1 MSSSLKDLQ
10 CIAVSKVDVS
20 RASKTSTT
28 HPQSRQAAESSILVQ
43 QQTNHA
49 GRLVL
54 LAGAPGC
61 PTGSAT
67 GLLQL
72 DAPVG
77 LTAAQLGP
85 WLRPAAYRPSQT
97 DKTDQVKPP
106 DSGHPRLTQTRQTNS
121 DTTPPPGEVSNRGR
135 GARTGVPWGA
145 KRLQSLVTLA
155 SATFS
160 FATYTTSTDDID
172 KQT

>member
-10 CIAVSKVDVS
+10 CIAVRKVDVS

-28 HPQSRQAAESSILVQ
+28 HPQSRQAAESPILAQ

-54 LAGAPGC
+54 LASAPGC

-67 GLLQL
+67 GLLQWDSL
-72 DAPVG
+72 QRSLVHGFGRLP
-77 LTAAQLGP
+77 TALSDRQD
-85 WLRPAAYRPSQT
+85 RPGKATGQRTP
-97 DKTDQVKPP
+97 K
-106 DSGHPRLTQTRQTNS
+106 TNS
-121 DTTPPPGEVSNRGR
+121 SKKNEFRYNAAPGEVKNRGR
-135 GARTGVPWGA
+135 GARTGVLWGA

-160 FATYTTSTDDID
+160 FGTYTTSTDDID